1 MFDFVRK
8 SVLWDA
14 WTSKTEAE
22 YGPHPLFHLKSIQD
36 LAVYL
41 QLRGTEKK
49 DIAEVGGGNSRLLTK
64 LAKANRCVNVEK
76 FEGIA
81 GGPGKERIIPNVK
94 NIHAY
99 LGEQDPLLAES
110 SFDILF
116 SVSVVEHVPTA
127 NLAAFHND
135 QLRVLRTGGI
145 FIHAIDVYLEDNAT
159 PNVLERFDVYKS
171 WIKDNERVQP
181 LGEIFEGECRFTCD
195 LATNPDN
202 VMFMWSSVAPELAP
216 LRQRAQ
222 SVSILLGGRK
232 LS

>member
-8 SVLWDA
+8 SILWDS
-14 WTSKTEAE
+14 WTSKVEAE

-41 QLRGTEKK
+41 QLRGIEGK

-64 LAKANRCVNVEK
+64 LAKTNRCANVEK

-81 GGPGKERIIPNVK
+81 GGPGKERIIPDVK

-99 LGEQDPLLAES
+99 LGDNDPLLADN
-110 SFDILF
+110 SFDALF

-127 NLAAFHND
+127 ALNAFHND

-145 FIHAIDVYLEDNAT
+145 FIHAIDVYLEDDVT
-159 PNVLERFDVYKS
+159 PNVLERFDIYKS
-171 WIKDNERVQP
+171 WVNGDERVES
-181 LGEIFEGECRFTCD
+181 LGAIFAGPCRFTCD

-232 LS
+232 RS